1 MSKMAN
7 YKHYTYR
14 VIWSQEDE
22 EYVALCAEMPS
33 LSFLADNHT
42 DALNG
47 LMHLVATIIDDM
59 QKNNES
65 IPEPIASKHYS
76 GKFMV
81 RVSPERHRAI
91 AIHAAELGISIN
103 RYISD
108 KVAY

>member
-1 MSKMAN
+1 MTN

-14 VIWSQEDE
+14 VVWSQDDE
-22 EYVALCAEMPS
+22 EYVGLCAEMPS
-33 LSFLADNHT
+33 LSFLADNHA

-47 LMHLVATIIDDM
+47 VINLVATIIDDM
-59 QKNNES
+59 QNNNEL

-81 RVSPERHRAI
+81 RISPERHRNI

-103 RYISD
+103 RYVSD